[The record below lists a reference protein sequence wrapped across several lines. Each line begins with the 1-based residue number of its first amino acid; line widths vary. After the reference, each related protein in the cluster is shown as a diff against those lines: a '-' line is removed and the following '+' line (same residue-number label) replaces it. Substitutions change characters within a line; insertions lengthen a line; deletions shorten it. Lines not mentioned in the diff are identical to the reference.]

1 MIAIII
7 QISHISYPALASKR
21 NPDSMGHRMRKA
33 LTCLPAEVTLRSS
46 FGFGRP
52 LAVQAVRGKSGHHK
66 ATRPV
71 KTGDVALARRDGR
84 PVPQKTNRRFLRV
97 PARVKR
103 GGKSSPLPRQRRR
116 HGKPRVVQDKQGK
129 GRLPAE
135 SPGNSRTG
143 PVKRPGTLRRE
154 KNGRTAPCRGRTESG
169 LQNPNDTF
177 TLFPCSGSFPSKA
190 S

>member
-1 MIAIII
+1 MSIYLLS
-7 QISHISYPALASKR
+7 QI
-21 NPDSMGHRMRKA
+21 A
-33 LTCLPAEVTLRSS
+33 LTCVPVEATLRSS
-46 FGFGRP
+46 FGFGRS
-52 LAVQAVRGKSGHHK
+52 LAALRAARGKSGHHK

-71 KTGDVALARRDGR
+71 KTGDVALTRRDGR
-84 PVPQKTNRRFLRV
+84 PVPQKTNRRGLRV

-143 PVKRPGTLRRE
+143 PVKRPGTFRRE
-154 KNGRTAPCRGRTESG
+154 KNGRTAPDRGWTESG
-169 LQNPNDTF
+169 LQNPNDTIVF
-177 TLFPCSGSFPSKA
+177 HCTLSGTIPAKA
-190 S
+190 P